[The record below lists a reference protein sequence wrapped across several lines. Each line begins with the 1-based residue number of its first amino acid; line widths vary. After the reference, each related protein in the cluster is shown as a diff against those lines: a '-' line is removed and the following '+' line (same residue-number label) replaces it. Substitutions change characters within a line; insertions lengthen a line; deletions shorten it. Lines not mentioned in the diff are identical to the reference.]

1 AHHAHADDASPV
13 RRGVFVRKRVLCH
26 AMPAPPP
33 TVDNTPPGLDPN
45 LTTRERFAV
54 HSESPF
60 CQVCHQY
67 IDGVGFGFERYDG
80 AGSYRELENGIAV
93 DDSGELRG
101 LEDFDATDLQAP
113 VTLMPFQ
120 GIGELSDLISTSQSA
135 TQCLATQYHRFAFG
149 YANGA
154 ADQCRIVNLHQ
165 RFADSG
171 YDLRT
176 LLLGLVTAPTFDLRR
191 DVTEENR

>member
-1 AHHAHADDASPV
+1 
-13 RRGVFVRKRVLCH
+13 
-26 AMPAPPP
+26 MPAPPP